1 LKLPEKKK
9 SSVFS
14 GTDEEILAEFA
25 DIIIPTT
32 KLSRAKAAGASYFN
46 YD

>member
-1 LKLPEKKK
+1 MKK

-14 GTDEEILAEFA
+14 GTDEEILAEF

-32 KLSRAKAAGASYFN
+32 KLSRAIRCGSFYFN

>member
-1 LKLPEKKK
+1 MKK

-25 DIIIPTT
+25 DIIPTT
-32 KLSRAKAAGASYFN
+32 KLSRS
-46 YD
+46 

>member
-1 LKLPEKKK
+1 MKK

-14 GTDEEILAEFA
+14 GTDEEILEFA

-32 KLSRAKAAGASYFN
+32 KLSRS
-46 YD
+46 